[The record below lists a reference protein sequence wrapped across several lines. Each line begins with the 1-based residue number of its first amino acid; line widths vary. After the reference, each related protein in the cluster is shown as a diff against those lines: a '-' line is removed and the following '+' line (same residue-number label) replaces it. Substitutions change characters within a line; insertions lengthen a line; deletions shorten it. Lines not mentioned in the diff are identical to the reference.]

1 MANDGGRVLVTGG
14 AGYIGAHTAKAL
26 AERGLT
32 PVAFDSLSSG
42 YREAVRWGPLVE
54 GDVRDTVA
62 VAAAIRAHRCEAV
75 IHFAALIEAGLS
87 VSQPERFHD
96 VNVGGTTS
104 VLAAMAETGVKRLV
118 FSSTGSFYD
127 TSVGRPM
134 REDDPIAPSNPYAE
148 TKVIAESLIA
158 EACAAGAISA
168 VVLRYF
174 NASGADESGLIGEA
188 HQPES
193 HLIPI
198 AVESALGL
206 RPPLTVNG
214 TDYPTPDGSCVRDY
228 VHVGDLADAHL
239 AALERTQTHAS
250 FRAFNVGTGQGYS
263 VLEVIGEIGR
273 AMGQPLAHTTGPR
286 RAGDPSSVVADPS
299 RAKAELGWTP
309 RRSSLEQIVGS
320 AIAWRK
326 NPKYGRFS

>member
-1 MANDGGRVLVTGG
+1 MADGGRVLVTGG

-32 PVAFDSLSSG
+32 PVTFDSLSSG
-42 YREAVRWGPLVE
+42 YREAVLWGPLVE
-54 GDVRDTVA
+54 GDVRDTAA
-62 VAAAIRAHRCEAV
+62 VAAAIRDHGCEAV

-87 VSQPERFHD
+87 VSQSERFHD
-96 VNVGGTTS
+96 VNVGGTRS
-104 VLAAMAETGVKRLV
+104 VLAAMTETGARRLV

-127 TSVGRPM
+127 TGVGRPM

-148 TKVIAESLIA
+148 TKVAAEGLIA
-158 EACAAGAISA
+158 EACAAGAVSA
-168 VVLRYF
+168 VALRYF

-206 RPPLTVNG
+206 RPPLIVNG

-239 AALERTQTHAS
+239 AALERTRTHRD
-250 FRAFNVGTGQGYS
+250 FRAFNVGTGRGYS
-263 VLEVIGEIGR
+263 VLEVIDEIGR
-273 AMGQPLAHTTGPR
+273 TIGRPLDHATGPR

-299 RAKAELGWTP
+299 RARSELGWTP
-309 RRSSLEQIVGS
+309 RRSSLAQIVAS